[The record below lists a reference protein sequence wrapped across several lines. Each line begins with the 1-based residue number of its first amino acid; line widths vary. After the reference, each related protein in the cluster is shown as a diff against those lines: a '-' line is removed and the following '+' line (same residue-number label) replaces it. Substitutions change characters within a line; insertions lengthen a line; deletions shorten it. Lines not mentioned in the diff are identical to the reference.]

1 MKKNIGSKQTLK
13 EFLSTEFPDSS
24 MSTFRKWLKNGRIFL
39 DNQNIS
45 RLDYELEK
53 GQLFEIRQA
62 QRSLSA
68 NAKVIHETEDFIVI
82 DKPHALL
89 SVDKDHSPE
98 LSLHKILKRY
108 LYPRKVFVVHR
119 LDKETSGLILFAK
132 KEAFFEEAKKQL
144 KERKVKRKYL
154 AILEGKLS
162 PDQGKWENSLYED
175 NNLVMRVEKT
185 PSPNGITATTFYKV
199 CAESQTLSLVEFELQ
214 TGRKNQIRVQSQFHN
229 CPILGDKKY
238 GSKTA
243 KKQKRMF
250 LHAYNLSFSYA
261 GKDFSFTSP
270 IPNVFN
276 QLIPMKE
283 DAQ

>member
-1 MKKNIGSKQTLK
+1 MKKNIDNKQNLK
-13 EFLSTEFPDSS
+13 EFLSKEFPDSS
-24 MSTFRKWLKNGRIFL
+24 ISTFRKWLKNGRIFL
-39 DNQNIS
+39 DNQNIN

-53 GQLFEIRQA
+53 GQVFEIRQA
-62 QRSLSA
+62 QRTLSA
-68 NAKVIHETEDFIVI
+68 NVKIIHETEDFIVI

-108 LYPRKVFVVHR
+108 LYPRKVFVIHR

-144 KERKVKRKYL
+144 KERRVKRKYF
-154 AILEGKLS
+154 AILEGKPS
-162 PDQGKWENSLYED
+162 SEKGKWEDSLYED

-185 PSPNGITATTFYKV
+185 PSPNGILATTFYKV
-199 CAESQTLSLVEFELQ
+199 CAENKALSLVEFELQ
-214 TGRKNQIRVQSQFHN
+214 TGRKNQIRVQSQFHD

-238 GSKTA
+238 GSKSA

-261 GKDFSFTSP
+261 GKDFNFTSP
-270 IPNVFN
+270 EPAIFN
-276 QLIPMKE
+276 QLIPTRK